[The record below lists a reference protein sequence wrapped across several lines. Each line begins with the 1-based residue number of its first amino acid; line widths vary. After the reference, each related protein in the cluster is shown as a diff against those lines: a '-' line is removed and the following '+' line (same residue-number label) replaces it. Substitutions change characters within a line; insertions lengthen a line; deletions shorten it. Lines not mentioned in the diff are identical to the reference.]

1 MRPKFLHIETPLIE
15 SVPLSAGVQGT
26 VWLKM
31 EALQPS
37 GSFKLRGIGY
47 ACQHYVREGAKRF
60 ISSSGGNAGI
70 AVAYAGRKLGIPV
83 LVVVPETTS
92 QKALEVLRQEEAHVK
107 IHGRTW
113 QEAHTYAVQLSQ
125 ESKAV
130 YLHPFDN
137 PLLWT
142 GHATVIDEVRQSGI
156 VPDVVVLSVGGGG
169 LLCGIIEGL
178 RRNDM
183 AHVPILAVETEGADS
198 LGASLRAGQHVEL
211 EDIKSIATSLGAKK
225 VASAAYQWCA
235 RHEVASHV
243 VSDREAVAACLRFSQ
258 DHRLLVEPACGA
270 SLAAL
275 YDEADFLSGKQNIL
289 AIVCGGIGVTISQLE
304 QWESALSDQ
313 AVRAP
318 TANPVKALGKSP
330 EV

>member
-1 MRPKFLHIETPLIE
+1 MRPEFLHIETPLIE
-15 SVPLSAGVQGT
+15 SVPLSAGVQGN

-47 ACQHYVREGAKRF
+47 ACQEYFRQGAKRF

-70 AVAYAGRKLGIPV
+70 AVAYAGRKLGMPV
-83 LVVVPETTS
+83 IVVVPETTS
-92 QKALEVLRQEEAHVK
+92 QQALEVLRQEEAQVK
-107 IHGRTW
+107 IHGRIW
-113 QEAHTYAVQLSQ
+113 QEAHTYAVQLSE
-125 ESKAV
+125 ESNAA

-137 PLLWT
+137 PLIWT
-142 GHATVIDEVRQSGI
+142 GHATLIDEVRQSGM

-183 AHVPILAVETEGADS
+183 AHVPILAVETKGADS
-198 LGASLRAGQHVEL
+198 LAASLRAGQHVEI
-211 EDIKSIATSLGAKK
+211 EDITSIATTLGAKK
-225 VASAAYQWCA
+225 VASAAYEWCS

-289 AIVCGGIGVTISQLE
+289 AIVCGGVGVTISQLE
-304 QWESALSDQ
+304 QWDRALNDKS
-313 AVRAP
+313 
-318 TANPVKALGKSP
+318 LG
-330 EV
+330 

>member
-1 MRPKFLHIETPLIE
+1 M
-15 SVPLSAGVQGT
+15 
-26 VWLKM
+26 
-31 EALQPS
+31 
-37 GSFKLRGIGY
+37 
-47 ACQHYVREGAKRF
+47 
-60 ISSSGGNAGI
+60 
-70 AVAYAGRKLGIPV
+70 
-83 LVVVPETTS
+83 
-92 QKALEVLRQEEAHVK
+92 LRQEEAQVK

-113 QEAHTYAVQLSQ
+113 QEAHTYALQLSE
-125 ESKAV
+125 ESNAA

-137 PLLWT
+137 PLIWT

-198 LGASLRAGQHVEL
+198 LAASLRAGQHVEI
-211 EDIKSIATSLGAKK
+211 EDITSIATTLGAKK
-225 VASAAYQWCA
+225 VASAAYEWCY
-235 RHEVASHV
+235 RHEVVSHV

-275 YDEADFLSGKQNIL
+275 YEEADFLSGKQNIL
-289 AIVCGGIGVTISQLE
+289 AIVCGGVGVTISQLE
-304 QWESALSDQ
+304 QWDRALNDKS
-313 AVRAP
+313 
-318 TANPVKALGKSP
+318 LG
-330 EV
+330 

>member
-1 MRPKFLHIETPLIE
+1 MRPEFLHIETPLIE
-15 SVPLSAGVQGT
+15 SVPLSAGVRGN

-47 ACQHYVREGAKRF
+47 ACQEYVRAGAKRL
-60 ISSSGGNAGI
+60 ISSSGGNAGV

-83 LVVVPETTS
+83 TVVVPESTS
-92 QKALEVLRQEEAHVK
+92 QQALKVLRQEEAQVK

-113 QEAHTYAVQLSQ
+113 QEAHTYALQLSE
-125 ESKAV
+125 ESNAA

-137 PLLWT
+137 PLIWT

-198 LGASLRAGQHVEL
+198 LAASLRAGQHVEIQ
-211 EDIKSIATSLGAKK
+211 DITSIATTLGAKK
-225 VASAAYQWCA
+225 VASAAYEWCD
-235 RHEVASHV
+235 RHEVVSHV

-275 YDEADFLSGKQNIL
+275 YEEADFLSGKQNIL
-289 AIVCGGIGVTISQLE
+289 AIVCGGVGVTISQLE
-304 QWESALSDQ
+304 QWDRALNDKS
-313 AVRAP
+313 
-318 TANPVKALGKSP
+318 LG
-330 EV
+330 

>member
-1 MRPKFLHIETPLIE
+1 MRPEFLHIETPLIE
-15 SVPLSAGVQGT
+15 SVPLSAGVQGN

-47 ACQHYVREGAKRF
+47 ACQEYIREGAKSF
-60 ISSSGGNAGI
+60 ISSSGGNAGV

-83 LVVVPETTS
+83 TVVVPETTS
-92 QKALEVLRQEEAHVK
+92 QQALEVLRQEEAQVK

-113 QEAHTYAVQLSQ
+113 QEAHTYALQLSE
-125 ESKAV
+125 ESHAA

-137 PLLWT
+137 PLIWT

-198 LGASLRAGQHVEL
+198 LGASLRAGQHVEI
-211 EDIKSIATSLGAKK
+211 EDITSIATTLGAKK
-225 VASAAYQWCA
+225 VASAAYEWCY

-243 VSDREAVAACLRFSQ
+243 VSDREAVTACLRFSQ

-275 YDEADFLSGKQNIL
+275 YEEADFLSGKQNIL
-289 AIVCGGIGVTISQLE
+289 AIVCGGVGVTISQLE
-304 QWESALSDQ
+304 QWDSALND
-313 AVRAP
+313 
-318 TANPVKALGKSP
+318 KSHG
-330 EV
+330 